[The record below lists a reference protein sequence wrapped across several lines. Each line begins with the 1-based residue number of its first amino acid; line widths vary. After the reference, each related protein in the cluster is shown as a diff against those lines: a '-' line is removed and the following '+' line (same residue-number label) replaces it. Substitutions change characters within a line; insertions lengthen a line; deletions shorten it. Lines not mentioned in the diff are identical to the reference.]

1 MWTAV
6 RPSQGF
12 STHRH
17 RLRSAPSCM
26 TLAKSSQISER
37 QVPLL
42 INGAQSHL
50 PTHRAMKTKGAG
62 EIVQSWPLP
71 AEASVPGLGGPGRPL
86 FLPGTGRVSCP
97 VLLRPLRVLGRHSGL
112 LLHDPAPHVCL
123 LLRGWGV
130 LVAEELGMKDRAK
143 TGS

>member
-6 RPSQGF
+6 RPGQEF

-26 TLAKSSQISER
+26 TLAKSSQTSEL

-50 PTHRAMKTKGAG
+50 PTHRAMKTKGANTKRDSMLNHL
-62 EIVQSWPLP
+62 ISQ
-71 AEASVPGLGGPGRPL
+71 
-86 FLPGTGRVSCP
+86 T
-97 VLLRPLRVLGRHSGL
+97 
-112 LLHDPAPHVCL
+112 APHREGL
-123 LLRGWGV
+123 KGLPS
-130 LVAEELGMKDRAK
+130 EHI
-143 TGS
+143 TPQS